1 MVRVGIHEAKTH
13 FSKLVK
19 RVEAG
24 EEVEIQRSGTPV
36 ARLVRAE
43 RRPPRPASYGMWKG
57 KGWIADDFDSPE
69 VNEQIARDFG
79 MFDDLEEE

>member
-13 FSKLVK
+13 LSKLVK

-24 EEVEIQRSGTPV
+24 EEVEILRDRTPV
-36 ARLVRAE
+36 ARLVRADPQ
-43 RRPPRPASYGMWKG
+43 PPRPESYGMWKD
-57 KGWIADDFDSPE
+57 KGWMADDFDSPE

-79 MFDDLEEE
+79 MLDDIEE

>member
-24 EEVEIQRSGTPV
+24 EEVEILRGRTPV
-36 ARLVRAE
+36 ARLVRTE
-43 RRPPRPASYGMWKG
+43 RRPPGPESYGMWKG
-57 KGWIADDFDSPE
+57 KVWMADDFDSPE

-79 MFDDLEEE
+79 MLDDVEE